1 MLLADVA
8 AAAGACSAPWSSVS
22 SSSGV
27 EFACSSSSGVEF
39 ACSGEGV
46 LFAIRALSVSVHPQ
60 PLLSAEF
67 ATCSIPRQIA
77 AVFAHHPHSVP
88 GPKGVAAF
96 VACALLTFGPS
107 LSQMMHV
114 LPC

>member
-27 EFACSSSSGVEF
+27 EFACS
-39 ACSGEGV
+39 GEGV
-46 LFAIRALSVSVHPQ
+46 LFAIRALSVGVHPQ

-77 AVFAHHPHSVP
+77 VDLHTTPTLYL
-88 GPKGVAAF
+88 GRR
-96 VACALLTFGPS
+96 ALRPS
-107 LSQMMHV
+107 L
-114 LPC
+114 LARC